1 MLTGN
6 YTAMRLLSTFVLLA
20 MLFTVPADSQ
30 QVEFKNPSDLSKPS
44 GYTHVVIVNR
54 GKLIFIS
61 GQVGMDKDGKI
72 SSNFDEQAQQAF
84 SNIQSALS
92 AAGAKPTDL
101 VKLNYYVV
109 GLTHE
114 KLLAIRSGSRQG
126 YRYETPA
133 RKHSCWR
140 TVPLPRR
147 CSARNRSGS
156 GHSLKAISPTGSAS
170 CFNMLV
176 EKCSSCPCIQLFL
189 WPPCCHRS

>member
-1 MLTGN
+1 
-6 YTAMRLLSTFVLLA
+6 MRLLSTFVLLA

-114 KLLAIRSGSRQG
+114 KLLAIRSARD
-126 YRYETPA
+126 RVIDTKHPPA
-133 RKHSCWR
+133 S
-140 TVPLPRR
+140 TLAGVQ
-147 CSARNRSGS
+147 
-156 GHSLKAISPTGSAS
+156 SL
-170 CFNMLV
+170 FRDDV
-176 EKCSSCPCIQLFL
+176 QLEIEAEAVI
-189 WPPCCHRS
+189 P